1 MRLLLGRSTPAIRAM
16 QLISSFYL
24 PSRQIYQPC
33 RCLCRGFVQM
43 TRTTPLRRI
52 TLQLSHIFLTEGRTF
67 ICSLPA
73 PGRSDY
79 ANRGASYTVGLQRT
93 QARFPSIQRY
103 YDGLFLLFGGKRSCS
118 PQSAF
123 FW

>member
-43 TRTTPLRRI
+43 TRTPPLPRI

-67 ICSLPA
+67 ICSLSA

-79 ANRGASYTVGLQRT
+79 ATRATAYTGGLQRT
-93 QARFPSIQRY
+93 QAPFPSIQRDD
-103 YDGLFLLFGGKRSCS
+103 DGLCLVFTGKRSC
-118 PQSAF
+118 
-123 FW
+123 